1 MDAMAAES
9 RLQSAFNAL
18 QTGFNRLT
26 ALLARLS
33 FWQFVLVAVVLLAAA
48 GITQSLWDEPR
59 KQRIRIPD
67 DRSVIKDKRDK
78 TPRDKRAKESISAE
92 IHIDED
98 GVVIRRKPKPAATPA
113 PVAPPTPAPDP
124 AKPQAQDSAT
134 PPAATDAP
142 EKDPAAREIRIGE
155 HGVTVHKPT
164 PDPKGGTDTGDEIEN
179 IIAEEVSDTLRRE
192 IRRSG
197 RPPPLV
203 QLTLLALLALLVIRI
218 IARGQQRAEKKADAA
233 QQLADRESLQR
244 QVLEARLQLLQ
255 AQVEPHFLF
264 NTLAAVEHLI
274 ETTPAKAAQMQR
286 HLIDY
291 LRAALPRMR
300 QQSATLGQ
308 EVELCVN
315 YLKIMQ
321 MRMEERLKFNVS
333 VPTGLAS
340 AAFPPMMI
348 QSLVENAIRHGLEPK
363 PEGGVIDLTA
373 EVRDGKL
380 CVSVTDTG
388 MGFSPNAGTGIG
400 LANIRERLQ
409 QLLDGKGSLTI
420 EPHSPSGTRAVIAV
434 PYAVA

>member
-1 MDAMAAES
+1 MAAES

-18 QTGFNRLT
+18 QNGFNRLT

-33 FWQFVLVAVVLLAAA
+33 FWQFVLVAIVLLAAA
-48 GITQSLWDEPR
+48 GIAQSLWDKPAR
-59 KQRIRIPD
+59 ARIRITD
-67 DRSVIKDKRDK
+67 DRPSAREKRVK
-78 TPRDKRAKESISAE
+78 PPRDARAKESITAE

-98 GVVIRRKPKPAATPA
+98 GVVIRRKRAPAAKAAAPPVPAPEPPKPE
-113 PVAPPTPAPDP
+113 
-124 AKPQAQDSAT
+124 AQDSAT
-134 PPAATDAP
+134 PPAATGTP
-142 EKDPAAREIRIGE
+142 EQGPAAGTKEIHIGE
-155 HGVTVHKPT
+155 QGITVRKPGRG
-164 PDPKGGTDTGDEIEN
+164 DGADAADEIEN
-179 IIAEEVSDTLRRE
+179 IAEEVSNALSRK
-192 IRRSG
+192 IARSVS
-197 RPPPLV
+197 PPPLV

-233 QQLADRESLQR
+233 QEVADREALQR
-244 QVLEARLQLLQ
+244 QILEARLQLLQ

-274 ETTPAKAAQMQR
+274 ETTPARAAQMQR

-321 MRMEERLKFNVS
+321 MRMEERLKFNVA
-333 VPTGLAS
+333 VPAGLAS

-348 QSLVENAIRHGLEPK
+348 QSLVENSIRHGLEPK

-388 MGFSPNAGTGIG
+388 MGFSPSAGTGIG

-420 EPHSPSGTRAVIAV
+420 EPNSPFGTRAVISV